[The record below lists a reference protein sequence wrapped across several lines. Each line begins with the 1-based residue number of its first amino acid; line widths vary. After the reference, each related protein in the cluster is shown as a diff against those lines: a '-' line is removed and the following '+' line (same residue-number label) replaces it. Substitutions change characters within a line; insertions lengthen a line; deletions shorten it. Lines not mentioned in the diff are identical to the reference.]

1 MYEDLDIPSN
11 KYKNQFS
18 SIGNPDEIINDI
30 KYASN
35 LDSYYGSIF
44 FSLNDLDINMST
56 RRSAYINTLANKV
69 AISAMNKVKEQFLN
83 KY

>member
-1 MYEDLDIPSN
+1 MYEDLDITSN

-18 SIGNPDEIINDI
+18 SIGNSDEIINDI

-56 RRSAYINTLANKV
+56 RRSTYIDTLANQV
-69 AISAMNKVKEQFLN
+69 ATSAMNKVKEQFLN